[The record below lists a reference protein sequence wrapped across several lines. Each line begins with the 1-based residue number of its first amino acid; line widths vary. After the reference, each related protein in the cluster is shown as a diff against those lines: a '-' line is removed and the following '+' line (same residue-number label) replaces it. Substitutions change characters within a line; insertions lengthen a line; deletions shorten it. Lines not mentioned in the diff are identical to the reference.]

1 MKKIERNI
9 YETFVYIINRHR
21 TWIKAE
27 LSPDLRPYIV
37 VQNGQLLLNYS
48 PAVILTVYRP
58 NHGYKVNHKWI
69 ITEKQ
74 MEDAA
79 DRIKKEDASFWNRL
93 TQNKLTLKDMELWVI
108 RATYGFVNLELDEYE
123 LYFT

>member
-9 YETFVYIINRHR
+9 YETFVYIVNRHR

-48 PAVILTVYRP
+48 PAVILTVYRT

-123 LYFT
+123 LYFS